1 MLLHI
6 YFYTASHGTPS
17 RHAGSRPPSDPEKKK
32 DREPEDGR
40 GRPSGAPK
48 KSPSLPIAGR
58 KGPHGTGGA
67 FASRASGD
75 GLSGGQTRPGNA
87 SARARSRAI
96 RSAPYEDGKKGRT
109 GPRKERSRTR
119 LRAVPA
125 EGRLVRPRERG
136 FRDKRLSEN
145 RARQKSRPI
154 RSGSRKTA
162 EAGFRLPED
171 GPPAPAA
178 DRGGP
183 CRWGRTGRKCRAP

>member
-6 YFYTASHGTPS
+6 YFYTTSHGTRDRARRPLRKREKTAS
-17 RHAGSRPPSDPEKKK
+17 RKTGGGGLPPHQRKAPPSPLQGE
-32 DREPEDGR
+32 R
-40 GRPSGAPK
+40 
-48 KSPSLPIAGR
+48 
-58 KGPHGTGGA
+58 
-67 FASRASGD
+67 
-75 GLSGGQTRPGNA
+75 
-87 SARARSRAI
+87 
-96 RSAPYEDGKKGRT
+96 GRT
-109 GPRKERSRTR
+109 GQEERSHPVPRATACPADRPVRATLAPAPGPAPSGPHRTR
-119 LRAVPA
+119 TGKKAEPGPEKNVAAHACVPA